1 MALDLSGKQALVT
14 GATGGIGRA
23 VCRLLASAG
32 AQVSIAY
39 FSDHDGARAAAD
51 ELPSLGNT
59 PTAVFRV
66 NFGDA
71 KSSEDFAAELRAKL
85 ARIDLLIHC
94 AASGV
99 LRPARELTPRHL
111 TWALDVNAR
120 SLVGL
125 VQALTQA
132 EPGREALL
140 SRGASIVALSSLGAV
155 RAIPGYTAVAASKAA
170 LEAIVRQ
177 LALELGPEGVLINA
191 VSPGLVETRAL
202 QHFPNRAQLV
212 QVASSRTPLGRLT
225 TPEDVAQVV
234 GFLCSDAA
242 RMVHGQTIHVDG
254 GYSIVG

>member
-14 GATGGIGRA
+14 GATGDIGRA

-32 AQVSIAY
+32 AHVSLAY
-39 FSDHDGARAAAD
+39 FSDHEGARAAAQ
-51 ELPSLGNT
+51 ELPSLGGC
-59 PTAVFRV
+59 PSEVFRV

-71 KSSEDFAAELRAKL
+71 KSSEDFAVELHAKL
-85 ARIDLLIHC
+85 AQVDLLVHC

-99 LRPARELTPRHL
+99 LRPARELTPRHFA
-111 TWALDVNAR
+111 WALDVNAR
-120 SLVGL
+120 SLMGL
-125 VQALTQA
+125 VQALTQV
-132 EPGREALL
+132 EPGQTALL

-177 LALELGPEGVLINA
+177 LALELGPEGVRINL

>member
-14 GATGGIGRA
+14 GATGDIGRA

-32 AQVSIAY
+32 ANVSIAY
-39 FSDHDGARAAAD
+39 FSDHDGARAAAQ
-51 ELPSLGNT
+51 ELPSLGSGST
-59 PTAVFRV
+59 EVFRV

-71 KSSEDFAAELRAKL
+71 KSSEQFTAELHAKL

-99 LRPARELTPRHL
+99 LRPARELTPRHFA
-111 TWALDVNAR
+111 WAIDVNAR
-120 SLVGL
+120 SLVSL
-125 VQALTQA
+125 VQASMQA
-132 EPGREALL
+132 EAGREALL
-140 SRGASIVALSSLGAV
+140 SRGASIVALSSLGAT

-177 LALELGPEGVLINA
+177 LALELGPEGVRINL

-202 QHFPNRAQLV
+202 QHFPNRSQLV